1 MTAPIP
7 GLTCVNLPELVAQ
20 ARTIVEPPADS
31 AVALEGSLA
40 EGFGNETSDVDL
52 VFLSGDPG
60 SHPMMPTIVFL
71 QDRRVEV
78 RIRTLDEGFRQL
90 NQVTDAAARG
100 QKSLS
105 RIGRDLIDR
114 VQRIGGARLL
124 EATEPAEGLRA
135 ACASPAVARIIHDW
149 YRNSAD
155 DAILTADTL
164 CVLGDEASARS
175 WCRTAGIHTVKA
187 WLAERGDTY
196 IESKWYGRQLRRTPG
211 GLELLAELESLVR
224 APEGGVGLPE
234 LVTAV
239 ADFRA
244 RHVAGSPV
252 GIGGQ
257 LIVRPNR
264 QVTTWRIGRTLHIVD
279 PGRSV
284 FVLGETAERVWS
296 GLPFGL
302 SLRQVARHYAE
313 SGVAD
318 AGRVL
323 GELHRLGLIK
333 LAARGRGILG
343 SRPASAT
350 LPLEGTVGISVDGA
364 VRPDGFDPTWI
375 RPLPISAAAFVKAGM
390 GLVWGNVVVENAV
403 EDIAGALKKQEW
415 VLLGVATRRCVRF
428 LCSVA
433 LSAHGVAPGPADE
446 ETVSVAGR
454 LGVLPQHLWAAA
466 ETLVARAEARD
477 AEEAAVI
484 VESLRELVAEVRSGL
499 PGSGVLPSSFDGAD
513 GWSDTLAVGGDW
525 IRLATFLG
533 IRPPKEDAQDLI
545 ATDSPALGTK

>member
-7 GLTCVNLPELVAQ
+7 GLTSVNVTELVAQ
-20 ARTIVEPPADS
+20 ARAIVEPPADS

-60 SHPMMPTIVFL
+60 SHPTMPTVVFL
-71 QDRRVEV
+71 QDRRVEI
-78 RIRTLDEGFRQL
+78 RIRTLEEGFRQL
-90 NQVTDAAARG
+90 KQVTDAAAQGR
-100 QKSLS
+100 KALS
-105 RIGRDLIDR
+105 RISRDLIDR
-114 VQRIGGARLL
+114 VQRIGRARLL

-149 YRNSAD
+149 YANSAD
-155 DAILTADTL
+155 DAILTADAL

-211 GLELLAELESLVR
+211 GSELLAELENLVG
-224 APEGGVGLPE
+224 APDGGANLPE
-234 LVTAV
+234 LVAAV
-239 ADFRA
+239 AGFRA
-244 RHVAGSPV
+244 QHVAGPPAAT
-252 GIGGQ
+252 GGQ
-257 LIVRPNR
+257 LIVQPNR

-284 FVLGETAERVWS
+284 FVLGDTAERVWS

-302 SLRQVARHYAE
+302 SLREAVKHYAE

-318 AGRVL
+318 AGHVL
-323 GELHRLGLIK
+323 GELHRLGLLK
-333 LAARGRGILG
+333 LAARGRGVLD

-350 LPLEGTVGISVDGA
+350 LPLPGTVDISVDGA
-364 VRPDGFDPTWI
+364 VRPDGFDPVWI
-375 RPLPISAAAFVKAGM
+375 RPLPISAVAFVMAGM
-390 GLVWGNVVVENAV
+390 GLVWGNVVVENAL
-403 EDIAGALKKQEW
+403 EDIAGAVKKQEW

-433 LSAHGVAPGPADE
+433 LSAHGIAPGPADE
-446 ETVSVAGR
+446 EAVSVAGR
-454 LGVLPQHLWAAA
+454 LGVLPRHLWTLA
-466 ETLVARAEARD
+466 ETLVARAEARN
-477 AEEAAVI
+477 AEEAAAI

-499 PGSGVLPSSFDGAD
+499 PGSGVLPASFDGAD
-513 GWSDTLAVGGDW
+513 GWNDTLAAGGDW

-533 IRPPKEDAQDLI
+533 IRPPKEEAQDLM
-545 ATDSPALGTK
+545 ATDSPAAGAK

>member
-7 GLTCVNLPELVAQ
+7 GLTSVNLTELVAQ
-20 ARTIVEPPADS
+20 ARAIVQPPADS

-60 SHPMMPTIVFL
+60 SHPAMPTVVFL

-78 RIRTLDEGFRQL
+78 RVRTLDEGFRQL
-90 NQVTDAAARG
+90 KQVTGAAARG
-100 QKSLS
+100 RKSLS
-105 RIGRDLIDR
+105 GISRDLIDR
-114 VQRIGGARLL
+114 VQRIGNALL
-124 EATEPAEGLRA
+124 IEATEPAEGLRA

-149 YRNSAD
+149 YRSSAD
-155 DAILTADTL
+155 DAILTADAL

-211 GLELLAELESLVR
+211 GPELLAELESLVG
-224 APEGGVGLPE
+224 APEGGGGLPE
-234 LVTAV
+234 LVAAV

-257 LIVRPNR
+257 LVVRPNR
-264 QVTTWRIGRTLHIVD
+264 RVTTWRIGRTVHIVD
-279 PGRSV
+279 PGHSV
-284 FVLGETAERVWS
+284 FLLGDTAERVWC

-302 SLRQVARHYAE
+302 GLAEVVRHYAE
-313 SGVAD
+313 SGLTD

-323 GELHRLGLIK
+323 GELHRLGLIR
-333 LAARGRGILG
+333 LAVRGRGVLE
-343 SRPASAT
+343 SRPASAA
-350 LPLEGTVGISVDGA
+350 LPLESTPGISVDGA

-390 GLVWGNVVVENAV
+390 GLVWANVVVENAL

-415 VLLGVATRRCVRF
+415 ALLGVATRRCVRF
-428 LCSVA
+428 LCAVA

-454 LGVLPQHLWAAA
+454 LGVLPRHLWTAA
-466 ETLVARAEARD
+466 ETLVARAVARD
-477 AEEAAVI
+477 ADEAAAI

-499 PGSGVLPSSFDGAD
+499 PGGGGLPSSFDGAD

-525 IRLATFLG
+525 IRLATYLG

-545 ATDSPALGTK
+545 ATDSRAPGAK